1 MSSCGFY
8 TTSRFCCGRCLLWA
22 GIFCYRVPQAVWT
35 GALLSSG
42 LHGDLHVLPSL
53 TDSFLGQHGFVYDG
67 WSFFIPIS
75 EGRGGSAGAGAR
87 PGLLAFPRHLNSG
100 SRDTPGVRS
109 LCIPFL

>member
-1 MSSCGFY
+1 M
-8 TTSRFCCGRCLLWA
+8 
-22 GIFCYRVPQAVWT
+22 WT

-42 LHGDLHVLPSL
+42 LHEDLHVLPSL
-53 TDSFLGQHGFVYDG
+53 TDSFLEQHGFVYGG
-67 WSFFIPIS
+67 WSFFMLIS

-109 LCIPFL
+109 LRIPFLCEAVEEPPAVGPGDRVAVLCSCSP